1 MTKKPLNVIL
11 TDDDLDDRL
20 FFEEAIEEIE
30 VATKLTTFN
39 HGQHLMD
46 YLHSNEAV
54 LPDLIFL
61 DLNMPIKNG
70 MECLTEIK
78 RTPKLQNIIVAI
90 YSTSSSEADIEETFV
105 NGASIYINKPETFKE
120 LKKAIEKVLQIN
132 WQYHTSNLK
141 KENFLLRL

>member
-1 MTKKPLNVIL
+1 MTKKSLNVIL

-30 VATKLTTFN
+30 VVTKLTTFN

-46 YLHSNEAV
+46 YLHNNEAV

-78 RTPKLQNIIVAI
+78 RTPKLQNIVVAI
-90 YSTSSSEADIEETFV
+90 YSTSSSEADIEETFI
-105 NGASIYINKPETFKE
+105 NGASIYINKPESFKE
-120 LKKAIEKVLQIN
+120 LKKVIEKVLQIN